1 MNTEQP
7 ETHQYPRHSHSD
19 PEYGTTAPHFSEAK
33 ISIYHMWSSRFF
45 SNTGE
50 CDFHSGIHLPVSTH
64 FLTGISEI

>member
-45 SNTGE
+45 SNTGVE
-50 CDFHSGIHLPVSTH
+50 SVIFIQEFTSQFP
-64 FLTGISEI
+64 LTF